1 MKTDLKTI
9 PGVGAQIERDLIALG
24 YDSVASLAGEDPEQI
39 YERDCIRRGCR
50 VDRCMLYVYR
60 CAVYYADHA
69 EHEPEKLRWW
79 YWKDNLTCFAGRFA
93 CS

>member
-1 MKTDLKTI
+1 MKTDLRTI

-79 YWKDNLTCFAGRFA
+79 YWKDKPYVLRR
-93 CS
+93 

>member
-1 MKTDLKTI
+1 MKTDLRTI

-79 YWKDNLTCFAGRFA
+79 YWKNKPYVPRR
-93 CS
+93 

>member
-1 MKTDLKTI
+1 MKGVMKTELRTI

-24 YDSVASLAGEDPEQI
+24 YDRVASLAGEDPELI

-69 EHEPEKLRWW
+69 EHDHEKLRWG
-79 YWKDNLTCFAGRFA
+79 YWKDKPYVPCR
-93 CS
+93 

>member
-1 MKTDLKTI
+1 MKGVMKTELRTI

-24 YDSVASLAGEDPEQI
+24 YDRVASLAGEDPELI

-50 VDRCMLYVYR
+50 VDRCMLYVYS

-69 EHEPEKLRWW
+69 EH
-79 YWKDNLTCFAGRFA
+79 DH
-93 CS
+93 

>member
-1 MKTDLKTI
+1 MKTDLRTI

-69 EHEPEKLRWW
+69 EHDPEKLRWW
-79 YWKDNLTCFAGRFA
+79 YWKDKPYVPRR
-93 CS
+93 

>member
-1 MKTDLKTI
+1 MKTALRTI
-9 PGVGAQIERDLIALG
+9 PGVGAQLERDLIALG
-24 YDSVASLAGEDPEQI
+24 YDCVASLAGEDPEQI
-39 YERDCIRRGCR
+39 YERDCIRRGYR

-79 YWKDNLTCFAGRFA
+79 YWKDKPYVPRR
-93 CS
+93 

>member
-24 YDSVASLAGEDPEQI
+24 YDNVASLAGEDPEQI

-69 EHEPEKLRWW
+69 EHDPEKLRWW
-79 YWKDNLTCFAGRFA
+79 YWKDKPYVLRR
-93 CS
+93 

>member
-1 MKTDLKTI
+1 MKTDLRTI

-69 EHEPEKLRWW
+69 EHDPEKLRWW
-79 YWKDNLTCFAGRFA
+79 YWKNKPYVPRR
-93 CS
+93 

>member
-1 MKTDLKTI
+1 MKTDLRTI

-39 YERDCIRRGCR
+39 YERDCIRRGCQ

-79 YWKDNLTCFAGRFA
+79 YWKDKPYVPRR
-93 CS
+93 

>member
-1 MKTDLKTI
+1 MRTI

-79 YWKDNLTCFAGRFA
+79 YWKDKPYVLRR
-93 CS
+93 

>member
-1 MKTDLKTI
+1 MKTDLSTI

-39 YERDCIRRGCR
+39 YERDCIRRSCR

-69 EHEPEKLRWW
+69 EHDPEKLRWW
-79 YWKDNLTCFAGRFA
+79 YWKDKPYVLRR
-93 CS
+93 

>member
-1 MKTDLKTI
+1 MRPTMKTDLRTI

-79 YWKDNLTCFAGRFA
+79 YWKDKPYVLRR
-93 CS
+93 

>member
-1 MKTDLKTI
+1 MKSTMKTDLRTI

-79 YWKDNLTCFAGRFA
+79 YWKDKPYVLRR
-93 CS
+93 

>member
-1 MKTDLKTI
+1 MKTDLRTI
-9 PGVGAQIERDLIALG
+9 PGVGTQIERDLIALG

-79 YWKDNLTCFAGRFA
+79 YWKDKPYVLRR
-93 CS
+93 

>member
-1 MKTDLKTI
+1 MKTDLRTI

-24 YDSVASLAGEDPEQI
+24 YNSVASLAGEDPEQI

-50 VDRCMLYVYR
+50 LDRCVLYVYR

-79 YWKDNLTCFAGRFA
+79 YWKDKPYVPRR
-93 CS
+93 

>member
-1 MKTDLKTI
+1 MKTDLRTI

-50 VDRCMLYVYR
+50 LDRCVLYVYR

-79 YWKDNLTCFAGRFA
+79 YWKDKPYVPRR
-93 CS
+93 

>member
-79 YWKDNLTCFAGRFA
+79 YWKDKPYVPRR
-93 CS
+93 